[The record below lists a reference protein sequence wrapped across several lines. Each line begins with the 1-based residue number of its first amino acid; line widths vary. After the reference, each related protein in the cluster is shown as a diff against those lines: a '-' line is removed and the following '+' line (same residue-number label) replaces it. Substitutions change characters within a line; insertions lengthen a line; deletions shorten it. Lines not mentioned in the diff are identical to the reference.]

1 MMAKLKYIGKYVDP
15 STDFGWKLYFGREE
29 NKILL
34 IEFLNSLFEG
44 EKIISDL
51 FYKSV
56 EYDGDQEDMRRV
68 VLDLHCIGNDGELF
82 IIEMQQLFQ
91 EFFRDR
97 AVYYTSRLINKQLSR
112 GKKGNDYCLP
122 EVYFIGVLEFNLHG
136 ADKVFSR
143 GNTARPYFY
152 DVALCDKNTHEIF
165 YDKLGYK
172 LVSLPMFT
180 KKPAELET
188 VMDQWL
194 YVLKHLSTMDKL
206 PSFLDKRIFG
216 LIFEVGEIGKLTE
229 EDRMSYESSLK
240 HKRDAESVFNSA
252 LRSGEAMGHAKGLAK
267 GLEKG
272 LEKGLAKGLAEGLEK
287 GRAEG
292 LAEGEHKQAIESAR
306 KMLSKGYNEKD
317 ISDVT
322 GLSVDEIEK
331 LK

>member
-1 MMAKLKYIGKYVDP
+1 
-15 STDFGWKLYFGREE
+15 
-29 NKILL
+29 
-34 IEFLNSLFEG
+34 
-44 EKIISDL
+44 
-51 FYKSV
+51 
-56 EYDGDQEDMRRV
+56 
-68 VLDLHCIGNDGELF
+68 
-82 IIEMQQLFQ
+82 
-91 EFFRDR
+91 
-97 AVYYTSRLINKQLSR
+97 
-112 GKKGNDYCLP
+112 
-122 EVYFIGVLEFNLHG
+122 
-136 ADKVFSR
+136 
-143 GNTARPYFY
+143 
-152 DVALCDKNTHEIF
+152 
-165 YDKLGYK
+165 
-172 LVSLPMFT
+172 MFT

-252 LRSGEAMGHAKGLAK
+252 LRSGEAMGHAKGLEK
-267 GLEKG
+267 GLAEG
-272 LEKGLAKGLAEGLEK
+272 LEKGLAEGLEKGLEK

-292 LAEGEHKQAIESAR
+292 LAEGEHKRAIESAR

>member
-1 MMAKLKYIGKYVDP
+1 
-15 STDFGWKLYFGREE
+15 
-29 NKILL
+29 
-34 IEFLNSLFEG
+34 
-44 EKIISDL
+44 
-51 FYKSV
+51 
-56 EYDGDQEDMRRV
+56 
-68 VLDLHCIGNDGELF
+68 
-82 IIEMQQLFQ
+82 
-91 EFFRDR
+91 
-97 AVYYTSRLINKQLSR
+97 
-112 GKKGNDYCLP
+112 
-122 EVYFIGVLEFNLHG
+122 
-136 ADKVFSR
+136 
-143 GNTARPYFY
+143 
-152 DVALCDKNTHEIF
+152 
-165 YDKLGYK
+165 
-172 LVSLPMFT
+172 MFT

-272 LEKGLAKGLAEGLEK
+272 L
-287 GRAEG
+287 
-292 LAEGEHKQAIESAR
+292 AEGEHKQAIESAR

>member
-1 MMAKLKYIGKYVDP
+1 
-15 STDFGWKLYFGREE
+15 
-29 NKILL
+29 
-34 IEFLNSLFEG
+34 
-44 EKIISDL
+44 
-51 FYKSV
+51 
-56 EYDGDQEDMRRV
+56 
-68 VLDLHCIGNDGELF
+68 
-82 IIEMQQLFQ
+82 
-91 EFFRDR
+91 
-97 AVYYTSRLINKQLSR
+97 
-112 GKKGNDYCLP
+112 
-122 EVYFIGVLEFNLHG
+122 
-136 ADKVFSR
+136 
-143 GNTARPYFY
+143 
-152 DVALCDKNTHEIF
+152 
-165 YDKLGYK
+165 
-172 LVSLPMFT
+172 MFT

-272 LEKGLAKGLAEGLEK
+272 LAEGLEKGLEK